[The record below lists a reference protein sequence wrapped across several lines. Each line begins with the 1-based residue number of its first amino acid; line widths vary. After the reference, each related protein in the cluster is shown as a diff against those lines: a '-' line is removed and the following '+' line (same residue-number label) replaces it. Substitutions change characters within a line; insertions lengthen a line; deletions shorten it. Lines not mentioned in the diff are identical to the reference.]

1 MAESIDSFE
10 EYKKDIEKD
19 LKHKGFYFID
29 DEVYTLLDEGC
40 REGIIEILSNGSY
53 AVDGHVY
60 PVYRGD
66 DKQEGSVYFIYD
78 DDRYNEPVRVRKIS
92 DFLDK
97 LFEYK
102 FTTLSRYFRGQK
114 AKYDLRPKLFRE
126 REWVRREMEL
136 NNRMY
141 NERPHDFA
149 DCNCTFDKLVKL
161 KHYEHPSRL
170 LDLTAN
176 PLIALFFACF
186 NSSDEKDNDTG
197 IVYEAYCEDKKE
209 KISITSDTV
218 VMLTAM
224 TNTKIDIDDNGIKV
238 PCFKAREVAG
248 NNLHGKLL
256 PRSCKDSCF
265 NNCKHNKKL
274 SESLGHKKRFINY
287 ISELSHQCKKEGM
300 VIYWNDLCYNE
311 LNQCIL
317 VRPPLN
323 NDRIIRQQGC
333 FIMCGMNPE
342 NIYEPPEDLYRFF
355 THPRKNKKA
364 TFYYILPE
372 DKSLILNKLKILGIN
387 EYYIFP
393 ELERG
398 TKVLSN
404 SIKKSKDKLEE
415 NKRQNQSGFTI
426 AEDLKSFEEK
436 RAKSGQIQNKDE
448 QTEPTSMASSE
459 KVTSPEL

>member
-1 MAESIDSFE
+1 MAEKTKTFE

-19 LKHKGFYFID
+19 LRHKGFFFID
-29 DEVYTLLDEGC
+29 DGIYELLNEEC
-40 REGIIEILSNGSY
+40 RNGILEILSKESY
-53 AVDGHVY
+53 VTDGRKY
-60 PVYRGD
+60 PRHMAEDRQGNLVF
-66 DKQEGSVYFIYD
+66 FIYD
-78 DDRYNEPVRVRKIS
+78 EIKYNTPVRVTKIS
-92 DFLDK
+92 EFLDK
-97 LFEYK
+97 LFVYG
-102 FTTLSRYFRGQK
+102 FTTLNRYFRGQK
-114 AKYDLRPKLFRE
+114 AKYDLRPMLFRE
-126 REWVRREMEL
+126 KEWVQREMEL

-186 NSSDEKDNDTG
+186 SSSGENDKDTG
-197 IVYEAYCEDKKE
+197 IVYEAYCENEKE
-209 KISITSDTV
+209 KISVTSDTV

-224 TNTKIDIDDNGIKV
+224 TNTRIGIKGQEYKV
-238 PCFKAREVAG
+238 PCFEKREVPG
-248 NNLHGKLL
+248 NNLPGKLV
-256 PRSCKDSCF
+256 PRACGGSCLSICRHD
-265 NNCKHNKKL
+265 KKL
-274 SESLGHKKRFINY
+274 GRILSRKKSFITY
-287 ISELSHQCKKEGM
+287 ITELRHQCKKEGM
-300 VIYWNDLCYNE
+300 TIYWDDLCYNE

-323 NDRIIRQQGC
+323 NDRITRQQGC

-355 THPRKNKKA
+355 THPRKDKKA

-372 DKSLILNKLKILGIN
+372 DKSLILRKLKIIGID

-404 SIKKSKDKLEE
+404 SMKKSKSDDGKMNDVSTNHFLLTEDFNSFVERKNKSSQIQIESATLDSLEE
-415 NKRQNQSGFTI
+415 VNS
-426 AEDLKSFEEK
+426 LKS
-436 RAKSGQIQNKDE
+436 
-448 QTEPTSMASSE
+448 
-459 KVTSPEL
+459 